1 MKIAAIDIGTNAVKS
16 KIFDTSS
23 NLISFNESIRTPT
36 RLGTDVFVD
45 GLLSKVSIEKLV
57 SSLKKYQD
65 YFNSNQIEFYEIVA
79 TSAFRDTKNSEDA
92 RRLVENEIEHPIRVI
107 SGLEE
112 ASLMALNPKIKKND
126 PKLYADLGGGS
137 LEFFY
142 YLDGK
147 KKIKSF
153 QLGAVRNMLRK
164 DKPDEWKKLNAWLN
178 KLPSFNTVVGIGGNI
193 RSFLKIHN
201 QDKITKKEFI
211 RLKDELNK
219 LTFSEKI
226 SKHDLSEDRADV
238 IDYAMS
244 IYEFVLNRLDVKN
257 IRSTK
262 WGVSDS
268 IAVKL
273 YHELYSNQ
281 FQIKN

>member
-45 GLLSKVSIEKLV
+45 GLLSSASIEKLV
-57 SSLKKYQD
+57 TSLKKYQD
-65 YFNSNQIEFYEIVA
+65 YFGRNQIEFYEIVA

-92 RRLVENEIEHPIRVI
+92 RRAVENEIEHPIRVI

-126 PKLYADLGGGS
+126 LKLYADLGGGS

-164 DKPDEWKKLNAWLN
+164 DKPDEWKKLNVWLK

-201 QDKITKKEFI
+201 QDKITKEEFI
-211 RLKDELNK
+211 KLKDELNK

-226 SKHDLSEDRADV
+226 TKYDLSEDRADV

-244 IYEFVLNRLDVKN
+244 IYEFVLNRINVKN

-273 YHELYSNQ
+273 YHELYSNK

>member
-45 GLLSKVSIEKLV
+45 GQLSKASIKKLV

-65 YFNSNQIEFYEIVA
+65 YFNKHQIEFYEIVA

-92 RRLVENEIEHPIRVI
+92 RRAVENEIEHPIRVI

-112 ASLMALNPKIKKND
+112 ASLMALNPKIQKND
-126 PKLYADLGGGS
+126 LKLYADLGGGS

-164 DKPDEWKKLNAWLN
+164 DRPDEWKKLNVWLN

-226 SKHDLSEDRADV
+226 TKHDLSEDRADV

-244 IYEFVLNRLDVKN
+244 IYEFVLNRINVKN

>member
-45 GLLSKVSIEKLV
+45 GQLSKASIKKLV
-57 SSLKKYQD
+57 NSLKKYQD
-65 YFNSNQIEFYEIVA
+65 YFNRHQIEFYEIVA
-79 TSAFRDTKNSEDA
+79 TSAFRDTKNSENA
-92 RRLVENEIEHPIRVI
+92 RRLVENEIEHPIKVI

-112 ASLMALNPKIKKND
+112 ASLIALNPKIKKSD
-126 PKLYADLGGGS
+126 SKLYADLGGGS

-164 DKPDEWKKLNAWLN
+164 DRPDEWKKLNAWLN
-178 KLPSFNTVVGIGGNI
+178 KLPSFNTIVGIGGNI
-193 RSFLKIHN
+193 RSFLRIHN
-201 QDKITKKEFI
+201 QDKVTKKEFI
-211 RLKDELNK
+211 KLKDELNK

-226 SKHDLSEDRADV
+226 AKHDLSEDRADV

-244 IYEFVLNRLDVKN
+244 IYEFVLNRINVKS
-257 IRSTK
+257 IKSTK

-273 YHELYSNQ
+273 YHEIYSSQ

>member
-23 NLISFNESIRTPT
+23 NLISFSESIRTPT

-65 YFNSNQIEFYEIVA
+65 YFNRNQIEFYEIVA

-126 PKLYADLGGGS
+126 PKLYVDLGGGS

-164 DKPDEWKKLNAWLN
+164 DRPDEWKKLNVWLN

-201 QDKITKKEFI
+201 QHKIIKKDFI
-211 RLKDELNK
+211 KLKDELNK

-226 SKHDLSEDRADV
+226 SKYDLSEDRADV

-244 IYEFVLNRLDVKN
+244 IYEFVLNRTNVKN

-273 YHELYSNQ
+273 YHELYSNK

>member
-1 MKIAAIDIGTNAVKS
+1 MKIAAIDIGTNAIKS

-45 GLLSKVSIEKLV
+45 GLLSKASIEKLV
-57 SSLKKYQD
+57 TSLKKYQD
-65 YFNSNQIEFYEIVA
+65 YFNRNDIEFYEIVA

-112 ASLMALNPKIKKND
+112 ASLMALNPKIKNND

-201 QDKITKKEFI
+201 QDKISKEEFI
-211 RLKDELNK
+211 KLKDKLNK

-281 FQIKN
+281 FKIKN

>member
-23 NLISFNESIRTPT
+23 NLISFNESIRTPI

-45 GLLSKVSIEKLV
+45 GLLSKASIEKLV
-57 SSLKKYQD
+57 TSLKKYQD
-65 YFNSNQIEFYEIVA
+65 YFNRNQIEFYEIVA

-164 DKPDEWKKLNAWLN
+164 DRPDEWKKLNVWLN

-226 SKHDLSEDRADV
+226 TKHDLSEDRADV

-244 IYEFVLNRLDVKN
+244 IYEFVLNRINVKN

-273 YHELYSNQ
+273 YHELYSNK

>member
-45 GLLSKVSIEKLV
+45 GQLSKTSIKKLV

-65 YFNSNQIEFYEIVA
+65 YFNKHQIEFYEIVA

-92 RRLVENEIEHPIRVI
+92 RRAVENEIEHPIRVI

-126 PKLYADLGGGS
+126 LKLYADLGGGS

-164 DKPDEWKKLNAWLN
+164 DKPDEWKKLNVWLN

-226 SKHDLSEDRADV
+226 TKYDLSEDRADV

-244 IYEFVLNRLDVKN
+244 IYEFVLNRTNVKN

-273 YHELYSNQ
+273 YHELYSNK

>member
-45 GLLSKVSIEKLV
+45 GQLSKASIKKLV
-57 SSLKKYQD
+57 SSLKKYQN
-65 YFNSNQIEFYEIVA
+65 YFNKHQIEFYEIVA

-92 RRLVENEIEHPIRVI
+92 RRAVENEIEHPIRVI

-112 ASLMALNPKIKKND
+112 ASLMALNPKIQKND
-126 PKLYADLGGGS
+126 LKLYADLGGGS

-164 DKPDEWKKLNAWLN
+164 DKPDEWKKLNVWLN

-226 SKHDLSEDRADV
+226 TKYDLSEDRADV

-244 IYEFVLNRLDVKN
+244 IYEFVLNRINVKN

-273 YHELYSNQ
+273 YHELYSNK

>member
-23 NLISFNESIRTPT
+23 NLISFNESIRTPA

-45 GLLSKVSIEKLV
+45 GLLSKASIEKLV

-65 YFNSNQIEFYEIVA
+65 YFNRNEIEFYEIVA
-79 TSAFRDTKNSEDA
+79 TSAFRDTKNSENA
-92 RRLVENEIEHPIRVI
+92 RRLVENEIEHPIKVI

-112 ASLMALNPKIKKND
+112 ASLIALNPKIKKSD
-126 PKLYADLGGGS
+126 SKLYADLGGGS

-164 DKPDEWKKLNAWLN
+164 DRPDEWKKLNVWLN

-211 RLKDELNK
+211 KLKDKLNK

-244 IYEFVLNRLDVKN
+244 IYEFVLNRINVKN

-273 YHELYSNQ
+273 YHELYSNK

>member
-23 NLISFNESIRTPT
+23 NLISFNESIRSPT

-45 GLLSKVSIEKLV
+45 GQLSKVSIKKLV
-57 SSLKKYQD
+57 TSLKKYQD
-65 YFNSNQIEFYEIVA
+65 YFNRNEIEFYEIVA
-79 TSAFRDTKNSEDA
+79 TSAFRDTKNSENA

-112 ASLMALNPKIKKND
+112 ASLIALNPKIKKSD
-126 PKLYADLGGGS
+126 SKLYADLGGGS

-164 DKPDEWKKLNAWLN
+164 DRPDEWKKLNAWLN
-178 KLPSFNTVVGIGGNI
+178 KLPSFNTIVGIGGNI
-193 RSFLKIHN
+193 RSFLRIHN
-201 QDKITKKEFI
+201 QDKVTKKEFI
-211 RLKDELNK
+211 KLKDELNK

-226 SKHDLSEDRADV
+226 AKHDLSEDRADV

-244 IYEFVLNRLDVKN
+244 IYEFVLNRINVKS
-257 IRSTK
+257 IKSTK

>member
-45 GLLSKVSIEKLV
+45 GLLSKASIEKLV

-65 YFNSNQIEFYEIVA
+65 YFNRNDIEFYEIVA

-164 DKPDEWKKLNAWLN
+164 DKPDEWKKLNAWLK

>member
-45 GLLSKVSIEKLV
+45 GLLSSASIEKLV
-57 SSLKKYQD
+57 TSLKKYQD
-65 YFNSNQIEFYEIVA
+65 YFGRNQIEFYEIVA

-92 RRLVENEIEHPIRVI
+92 RRAVENEIEHPIRVI
-107 SGLEE
+107 SGLEQ

-126 PKLYADLGGGS
+126 LKLYADLGGGS

-164 DKPDEWKKLNAWLN
+164 DRPDEWKKLNVWLN

-201 QDKITKKEFI
+201 QDKITKEEFI
-211 RLKDELNK
+211 KLKDELNK

-226 SKHDLSEDRADV
+226 SKYDLSEDRADV

-244 IYEFVLNRLDVKN
+244 IYEFVLNRINVKN

-281 FQIKN
+281 FQMKN

>member
-45 GLLSKVSIEKLV
+45 GLLTSASIEKLV
-57 SSLKKYQD
+57 TSLKKYQD
-65 YFNSNQIEFYEIVA
+65 YFNRNQIEFYEIVA

-92 RRLVENEIEHPIRVI
+92 RRFVENEIDHPIRVI

-164 DKPDEWKKLNAWLN
+164 DRPDEWKKLNVWLN

-201 QDKITKKEFI
+201 QDKITKEEFI
-211 RLKDELNK
+211 KLKDELNK
-219 LTFSEKI
+219 LTYSEKI
-226 SKHDLSEDRADV
+226 SKYELSEDRADV

-244 IYEFVLNRLDVKN
+244 IYEFVINRINVKN

-273 YHELYSNQ
+273 YHELYSNK

>member
-45 GLLSKVSIEKLV
+45 GLLTSASIEKLV
-57 SSLKKYQD
+57 TSLKKYQD
-65 YFNSNQIEFYEIVA
+65 YFNRNQIEFYEIAA

-164 DKPDEWKKLNAWLN
+164 DRPDEWKKLNVWLN

-201 QDKITKKEFI
+201 QDKITKEEFI
-211 RLKDELNK
+211 KLKDELNK
-219 LTFSEKI
+219 LTYSEKI
-226 SKHDLSEDRADV
+226 SKYELSEDRADV

-244 IYEFVLNRLDVKN
+244 IYEFVLNRTNVKN

-273 YHELYSNQ
+273 YHELYSNK

>member
-23 NLISFNESIRTPT
+23 NLISFNESIRSPT

-45 GLLSKVSIEKLV
+45 GQLSKVSIEKLV
-57 SSLKKYQD
+57 TSLKKYQD
-65 YFNSNQIEFYEIVA
+65 YFNRNEIEFYEIVA
-79 TSAFRDTKNSEDA
+79 TSAFRDTKNSENA
-92 RRLVENEIEHPIRVI
+92 RRLVENEIEHPIKVI

-112 ASLMALNPKIKKND
+112 ASLIALNPKIKKSD
-126 PKLYADLGGGS
+126 SKLYADLGGGS

-164 DKPDEWKKLNAWLN
+164 DRPDEWKKLNAWLN
-178 KLPSFNTVVGIGGNI
+178 KLPSFNTIVGIGGNI
-193 RSFLKIHN
+193 RSFLRIHN
-201 QDKITKKEFI
+201 QDKVTKKEFI
-211 RLKDELNK
+211 KLKDELNK

-226 SKHDLSEDRADV
+226 AKHALSEDRADV

-244 IYEFVLNRLDVKN
+244 IYEFVVNRINVKS
-257 IRSTK
+257 IKSTK

>member
-45 GLLSKVSIEKLV
+45 GLLTSASIEKLV
-57 SSLKKYQD
+57 TSLKKYQD
-65 YFNSNQIEFYEIVA
+65 YFNRNQIEFYEIVA

-164 DKPDEWKKLNAWLN
+164 DRPDEWKKLNVWIN

-201 QDKITKKEFI
+201 QDKITKEEFI
-211 RLKDELNK
+211 KLKDELNK

-226 SKHDLSEDRADV
+226 SKYELSEDRADV

-244 IYEFVLNRLDVKN
+244 IYEFVLNRINVKN

-273 YHELYSNQ
+273 YHELYSNK

>member
-57 SSLKKYQD
+57 ISLKKYQD
-65 YFNSNQIEFYEIVA
+65 YFNKNQIEFYEIVA

-92 RRLVENEIEHPIRVI
+92 RRLVENEIEHPIKVI

-112 ASLMALNPKIKKND
+112 ASLMALNPKIKKD
-126 PKLYADLGGGS
+126 DSKLYADLGGGS

-164 DKPDEWKKLNAWLN
+164 DRPDEWKKLNVWLN

-211 RLKDELNK
+211 KLKDELNK

-244 IYEFVLNRLDVKN
+244 IYEFVLNRINVKN

-281 FQIKN
+281 FQMKN

>member
-45 GLLSKVSIEKLV
+45 GQLSKASIKKLV
-57 SSLKKYQD
+57 SSLKKYQN
-65 YFNSNQIEFYEIVA
+65 YFNKHQIEFYEIVA

-92 RRLVENEIEHPIRVI
+92 RRAVENEIEHPIRVI

-126 PKLYADLGGGS
+126 LKLYADLGGGS

-164 DKPDEWKKLNAWLN
+164 DKPDEWKKLNVWLN

-226 SKHDLSEDRADV
+226 TKHDLSEDRADV

-244 IYEFVLNRLDVKN
+244 IYEFVLNRINVKN

-273 YHELYSNQ
+273 YHELYSNK

>member
-23 NLISFNESIRTPT
+23 NLISFNESIRSPT

-45 GLLSKVSIEKLV
+45 GQLSKVSIEKLV
-57 SSLKKYQD
+57 TSLKKYQD
-65 YFNSNQIEFYEIVA
+65 YFNRNEIEFYEIVA
-79 TSAFRDTKNSEDA
+79 TSAFRDTKNSENA
-92 RRLVENEIEHPIRVI
+92 RRLVENEIEHPIKVI

-112 ASLMALNPKIKKND
+112 ASLIALNPKIKKSD
-126 PKLYADLGGGS
+126 SKLYADLGGGS

-164 DKPDEWKKLNAWLN
+164 DRPDEWKKLNAWLN
-178 KLPSFNTVVGIGGNI
+178 KLPSFNTIVGIGGNI
-193 RSFLKIHN
+193 RSFLRIHN
-201 QDKITKKEFI
+201 QDKVTKKEFI
-211 RLKDELNK
+211 KLKDELNK

-226 SKHDLSEDRADV
+226 TKHALSEDRADV

-244 IYEFVLNRLDVKN
+244 IYEFVVNRINVKS
-257 IRSTK
+257 IKSTK

>member
-45 GLLSKVSIEKLV
+45 GLLSSASIEKLV
-57 SSLKKYQD
+57 TSLKKYQD
-65 YFNSNQIEFYEIVA
+65 YFNRNQIEFYEIVA

-164 DKPDEWKKLNAWLN
+164 DRPDEWKKLNVWLN

-201 QDKITKKEFI
+201 QDKITKEEFI
-211 RLKDELNK
+211 KLKDELNK
-219 LTFSEKI
+219 LTYSEKI
-226 SKHDLSEDRADV
+226 SKYELSEDRADV

-244 IYEFVLNRLDVKN
+244 IYEFVLNRINVKN

-273 YHELYSNQ
+273 YHELYSNK

>member
-45 GLLSKVSIEKLV
+45 GLLSKKSIKKLV
-57 SSLKKYQD
+57 SSLKKYQY
-65 YFNSNQIEFYEIVA
+65 YFNRNQIEFYEIVA

-112 ASLMALNPKIKKND
+112 ASLMALNPKIQKND
-126 PKLYADLGGGS
+126 LKLYADLGGGS

-164 DKPDEWKKLNAWLN
+164 DRPDEWKKLNVWVN

-226 SKHDLSEDRADV
+226 TKHDLSEDRADV

-244 IYEFVLNRLDVKN
+244 IYEFVLNRINVKN

-273 YHELYSNQ
+273 YHELYSNK

>member
-45 GLLSKVSIEKLV
+45 GLLSKKSIKKLV
-57 SSLKKYQD
+57 SSLKKYQY
-65 YFNSNQIEFYEIVA
+65 YFNRNQIEFYEIVA

-92 RRLVENEIEHPIRVI
+92 RRVVENEIEHPIRVI

-112 ASLMALNPKIKKND
+112 ASLMALNPKIKTND
-126 PKLYADLGGGS
+126 SRLYADLGGGS

-164 DKPDEWKKLNAWLN
+164 DRPDEWKKLSVWLN
-178 KLPSFNTVVGIGGNI
+178 KLPSFDTVVGIGGNI

-211 RLKDELNK
+211 KLKDKLNK

-226 SKHDLSEDRADV
+226 SMHDLSEDRADV

-244 IYEFVLNRLDVKN
+244 IYEFVLNRINVKN
-257 IRSTK
+257 IKSTK

>member
-23 NLISFNESIRTPT
+23 NLISFNESIRTPI

-45 GLLSKVSIEKLV
+45 GLLSKASIEKLV
-57 SSLKKYQD
+57 TSLKKYQD
-65 YFNSNQIEFYEIVA
+65 YFNRNQIEFYEIVA

-126 PKLYADLGGGS
+126 SKLYADLGGGS

-164 DKPDEWKKLNAWLN
+164 DRPDEWKKLNVWLN

-211 RLKDELNK
+211 KLKDKLNK

-226 SKHDLSEDRADV
+226 SMHDLSEDRADV

-244 IYEFVLNRLDVKN
+244 IYEFVLNRINVKN
-257 IRSTK
+257 IKSTK

>member
-23 NLISFNESIRTPT
+23 NLISFNESIRTPI

-45 GLLSKVSIEKLV
+45 GLLSKASIDKLV

-65 YFNSNQIEFYEIVA
+65 YFNRNQIEFYEIVA

-153 QLGAVRNMLRK
+153 QLGAVRNMLRN
-164 DKPDEWKKLNAWLN
+164 DKPDEWKKLNVWLSN
-178 KLPSFNTVVGIGGNI
+178 LPQYNSVVGIGGNI
-193 RSFLKIHN
+193 KSFLNIHN
-201 QDKITKKEFI
+201 EDKLSKQKFI
-211 RLKDELNK
+211 HLKDELNK
-219 LTFSEKI
+219 LTFNEKI
-226 SKHDLSEDRADV
+226 SKYQLSDDRADV

-244 IYEFVLNRLDVKN
+244 IYEFILNRINVKN

-273 YHELYSNQ
+273 YQELYSEK
-281 FQIKN
+281 FEIKN

>member
-45 GLLSKVSIEKLV
+45 GQLSSASIEKLV
-57 SSLKKYQD
+57 TSLKKYQD
-65 YFNSNQIEFYEIVA
+65 YFNMNQIEFYEIVA

-164 DKPDEWKKLNAWLN
+164 DRPDEWKKLSAWLN

-211 RLKDELNK
+211 KLKDKLNK

-244 IYEFVLNRLDVKN
+244 IYEFVLNRINVKN
-257 IRSTK
+257 IKSTK

>member
-45 GLLSKVSIEKLV
+45 GLLTSASIEKLV
-57 SSLKKYQD
+57 TSLKKYQD
-65 YFNSNQIEFYEIVA
+65 YFNRNQIEFYEIVA

-273 YHELYSNQ
+273 YHELYSNK

>member
-57 SSLKKYQD
+57 ISLKKYQD
-65 YFNSNQIEFYEIVA
+65 YFNKNQIEFYEIVA

-92 RRLVENEIEHPIRVI
+92 RRLVENEIEHPIKVI

-112 ASLMALNPKIKKND
+112 ASFIALNPKIKKD
-126 PKLYADLGGGS
+126 DSKLYADLGGGS

-164 DKPDEWKKLNAWLN
+164 DRQDEWKKLNVWLN

-201 QDKITKKEFI
+201 QDKITKEEFI
-211 RLKDELNK
+211 KLKDELNK
-219 LTFSEKI
+219 LTYSEKI
-226 SKHDLSEDRADV
+226 SKYELSEDRADV

-244 IYEFVLNRLDVKN
+244 IYEFVLNRINVKN

-273 YHELYSNQ
+273 YHELYSNK

>member
-45 GLLSKVSIEKLV
+45 GMLSKASIEKLV

-164 DKPDEWKKLNAWLN
+164 DRPDEWKKLNVWLN

-211 RLKDELNK
+211 KLKDKLNK

-226 SKHDLSEDRADV
+226 SKYDLSEDRADV

-244 IYEFVLNRLDVKN
+244 IYEFVLNRINVKN

-273 YHELYSNQ
+273 YHELYSNK

>member
-23 NLISFNESIRTPT
+23 NLISFNESIRTPA

-45 GLLSKVSIEKLV
+45 GLLSKASIEKLV

-65 YFNSNQIEFYEIVA
+65 YFNRNEIEFYEIVA

-164 DKPDEWKKLNAWLN
+164 DRPDEWKKLNVWLN

-211 RLKDELNK
+211 KLKDKLNK

-226 SKHDLSEDRADV
+226 SKYDLSEDRADV

-244 IYEFVLNRLDVKN
+244 IYEFVLNRINVKN

-273 YHELYSNQ
+273 YHELYSNK

>member
-45 GLLSKVSIEKLV
+45 GQLSKASIKKLV
-57 SSLKKYQD
+57 SSLKKYQN
-65 YFNSNQIEFYEIVA
+65 YFNKHQIEFYEIVA

-92 RRLVENEIEHPIRVI
+92 RRAVENEIEHPIRVI

-112 ASLMALNPKIKKND
+112 ASLMALNPKIQKND
-126 PKLYADLGGGS
+126 LKLYADLGGGS

-164 DKPDEWKKLNAWLN
+164 DKPDEWKKLNVWLN

-226 SKHDLSEDRADV
+226 TKHDLSEDRADV

-244 IYEFVLNRLDVKN
+244 IYEFVLNRINVKN

-273 YHELYSNQ
+273 YHELYSNK

>member
-201 QDKITKKEFI
+201 QDKISKEEFI
-211 RLKDELNK
+211 KLKDKLNK

-244 IYEFVLNRLDVKN
+244 IYEFVLNRLGVKN
-257 IRSTK
+257 IKSTK

>member
-57 SSLKKYQD
+57 ISLKKYQD
-65 YFNSNQIEFYEIVA
+65 YFNKNQIEFYEIVA

-92 RRLVENEIEHPIRVI
+92 RRLVENEIEHPIKVI

-112 ASLMALNPKIKKND
+112 ASLMALNPKIKKDNS
-126 PKLYADLGGGS
+126 KLYADLGGGS

-164 DKPDEWKKLNAWLN
+164 DRPDEWKKLNVWLN

-211 RLKDELNK
+211 KLKDELNK

-244 IYEFVLNRLDVKN
+244 IYEFVLNRINVKN

-281 FQIKN
+281 FQMKN

>member
-45 GLLSKVSIEKLV
+45 GLLTSASIEKLV
-57 SSLKKYQD
+57 TSLKKYQD
-65 YFNSNQIEFYEIVA
+65 YFNRNQIEFYEIVA

-164 DKPDEWKKLNAWLN
+164 DRPDEWKKLNIWLN

-201 QDKITKKEFI
+201 QDKITKEEFI
-211 RLKDELNK
+211 KLKDELNK
-219 LTFSEKI
+219 LTYSEKI
-226 SKHDLSEDRADV
+226 SKYELSEDRADV

-244 IYEFVLNRLDVKN
+244 IYEFVLNRINVKN

-273 YHELYSNQ
+273 YHELYSNK

>member
-23 NLISFNESIRTPT
+23 NLISFNESIRTPA

-45 GLLSKVSIEKLV
+45 GLLSKASIEKLV

-65 YFNSNQIEFYEIVA
+65 YFNRNEIEFYEIVA

-164 DKPDEWKKLNAWLN
+164 DRPDEWKKLNVWLN

-211 RLKDELNK
+211 KLKDKLNK
-219 LTFSEKI
+219 LTFREKI
-226 SKHDLSEDRADV
+226 SKYDLSEDRADV

-244 IYEFVLNRLDVKN
+244 IYEFVLNRINVKN

-273 YHELYSNQ
+273 YHELYSNK

>member
-23 NLISFNESIRTPT
+23 NLISFSESIRTPT

-65 YFNSNQIEFYEIVA
+65 YFNRNQIEFYEIVA

-92 RRLVENEIEHPIRVI
+92 RRAVENEIEHPIRVI

-164 DKPDEWKKLNAWLN
+164 DRPDEWKKLNVWLN

-201 QDKITKKEFI
+201 QDKITKEEFI
-211 RLKDELNK
+211 KLKDELNK

-226 SKHDLSEDRADV
+226 SKYDLSEDRADV

-244 IYEFVLNRLDVKN
+244 IYEFVLNRTNVKN

-273 YHELYSNQ
+273 YHELYSNK